1 MRVLL
6 SLPLQIALL
15 TAALG
20 LAYLATAVLCV
31 CAAGRR
37 RYPGSWH
44 PAALPPITI
53 LKPLCGLEPQLYEH
67 LRSFCNQGY
76 PAFQVVFGARD
87 PADPALDVARR
98 LAAELPHRDIAVVQ
112 DERLIGTNYKVSNL
126 ANMLGRARH
135 AYLVIAD
142 SDISV
147 GPDYLGA
154 LAPSLVD
161 SGVGVVTCLYRARP
175 DGSTWSQIGAQG
187 INEWLVPA
195 VLVARALGIQVFS
208 SGATMALRRDVLD
221 LIGGFPALAFELA
234 DDYRLAEL
242 ARRRG
247 LRTKLSPYVV
257 ETLVSQPTLEAL
269 LAQELRQGRTIRA
282 LRPWGYAFYW
292 LTLGVPLSF
301 LPFLVSGF
309 ASVML
314 AAPVAAFALRWL
326 LHRAARRTLG
336 VRVSGPAWLVL
347 IRDFFSLGVWV
358 GSFASRRVQWREG
371 SFLVRPDGR
380 LEIAAGS

>member
-1 MRVLL
+1 MRTLV
-6 SLPLQIALL
+6 SLPFHIALL
-15 TAALG
+15 AAALG
-20 LAYLATAVLCV
+20 LAYLALAALCV
-31 CAAGRR
+31 RAAGRR
-37 RYPGSWH
+37 LQQGSWH

-53 LKPLCGLEPQLYEH
+53 LKPLCGHEPQLYEH
-67 LRSFCNQGY
+67 LRSFCNQAY

-87 PADPALDVARR
+87 PGDPALGVARR

-126 ANMLGRARH
+126 ANMLAAARH

-175 DGSTWSQIGAQG
+175 EGPLWSQIGALG

-195 VLVARALGIQVFS
+195 VLVARTLGIQVFS
-208 SGATMALRRDVLD
+208 SGATLALRRDVLD

-257 ETLVSQPTLEAL
+257 ETLVSQPSLEAL
-269 LAQELRQGRTIRA
+269 LAQELRQGRTLRA

-292 LTLGVPLSF
+292 MTLGVPLSF
-301 LPFLVSGF
+301 LPFLLSGF
-309 ASVML
+309 ATATL
-314 AAPVAAFALRWL
+314 AAPAAALALRWL
-326 LHRAARRTLG
+326 LHRAVRRTLG

-358 GSFASRRVQWREG
+358 GSFASRRVRWRERC
-371 SFLVRPDGR
+371 FEVRRDGR
-380 LEIAAGS
+380 LEIAPGS